1 MTMTNAYNILFAF
14 LTSAIESDVIF
25 NQKVIATQLIDKR
38 QI

>member
-1 MTMTNAYNILFAF
+1 MQITYSFF
-14 LTSAIESDVIF
+14 LTSAIEKYAIF

>member
-1 MTMTNAYNILFAF
+1 MQITYSFF
-14 LTSAIESDVIF
+14 LISAIEKYVIF